1 VAGVLGAGGVGLDQR
16 GTRARA
22 HPRIFARVPAL
33 FRGYGEGAIRQIDRV
48 LELTTMAIAPARQV
62 QRGRRSECVG
72 EDGRGGALEGMRVER
87 RREVRHRRHGL
98 SLPSRSRVV
107 EREIDV
113 DTGCTGLIP
122 SLLCH
127 L

>member
-1 VAGVLGAGGVGLDQR
+1 
-16 GTRARA
+16 
-22 HPRIFARVPAL
+22 
-33 FRGYGEGAIRQIDRV
+33 
-48 LELTTMAIAPARQV
+48 
-62 QRGRRSECVG
+62 
-72 EDGRGGALEGMRVER
+72 MRVER